1 MSRWSLDSLS
11 VVGRASAVELRLT
24 DTQPEAI
31 ARQLNALALP
41 ARTRL
46 RCILAGDGVRYGIVP
61 WRDALSRPVQ
71 RQLLAEQCF
80 IDTHG
85 EVARGWTVCQHA
97 ARWGVAT
104 LACAIDTALL
114 ERIDAAAQARRCTV
128 ASVQPSLTAAY
139 NQARHGI
146 APGLHWFVEVDARWT
161 TLLLMDG
168 AEALQVKR
176 LRASATD
183 LTALLLREWFALGMA
198 PPLCP
203 VVVVGSESIAD
214 ATVAPEAVPV

>member
-11 VVGRASAVELRLT
+11 AIGRASAFELRLT

-31 ARQLNALALP
+31 ARQFDALALP
-41 ARTRL
+41 AGARL

-80 IDTHG
+80 VDAHG
-85 EVARGWTVCQHA
+85 EAARGWTVCQHA
-97 ARWGVAT
+97 ARWGAAT

-114 ERIDAAAQARRCTV
+114 DSIDAAAQARRCTV
-128 ASVQPSLTAAY
+128 ASVQPSLMAAY

-146 APGLHWFVEVDARWT
+146 AAGPHWFVEADARWT
-161 TLLLMDG
+161 TLLLMDD

-176 LRASATD
+176 LRSPATD
-183 LTALLLREWFALGMA
+183 LTTLLEREWFALGMA

-203 VVVVGSESIAD
+203 VVVMGSQRSAQAI
-214 ATVAPEAVPV
+214 VALEAVPA